1 MNLVIDLETTIRCP
15 VGNNKANP
23 MWLANKV
30 IAWGCRYLHDV
41 DSGSYGYRYDANGLN
56 LDPLR
61 LMCDGADMVVG
72 HNIKFDLLYIYRNTN
87 NKLPRIWDTQLA
99 AYILSAQ
106 QHQYASLD
114 ELTKEYIGDH
124 ALKDDKIKAYWKA
137 GIDTDKIPQKELVD
151 YLQQDVENTAII
163 FAKQWAEAEELDILP
178 LMLTQMNAL
187 RATIEMNRN
196 GMCVDWVYV
205 NAQRKAYQIVL
216 DEARQRAEELA
227 PGVDTASPKQLSLY
241 FFGGDEKYKEKIDDG
256 FFKNGNP
263 RTKTVEKI
271 RKIEGKYP
279 PIGELGKGGYYSTD
293 DGVLKELAYKRMDL
307 LADTLLVIREAS
319 KIKETYYDGLHG
331 LQFPDGNIYPNL
343 NHCSTKTGRLSA
355 TNPNLQNQTDAGD
368 VKRAYV
374 SRYGSAGRILE
385 LDYSQLEMIA
395 LAYLANDQQLI
406 DDINN
411 GRDMHKELYK
421 AMYGIYPTDK
431 ERKPFKRFSFLL
443 VYGGGAATLM
453 AQSGCD
459 KATAKKF
466 INTFYTRYKG
476 VKAYH
481 ESIVKQAESLAVVS
495 YDAAKSG
502 PIYNYYHTSPT
513 GRHYIFK
520 KYPNEYKGGL
530 SFSPTE
536 LKNWPIQ
543 GFATGDVVPMMVGIL
558 LNELDKCDFGKVK
571 LVMTVHDSVV
581 LDVHEEILYSVASL
595 AKETL
600 ESAPFYLKSI
610 FNIDF
615 PCQLNVGVESGIN
628 WQDKKEFT
636 L

>member
-1 MNLVIDLETTIRCP
+1 MRLVLDLETTVRCP

-23 MWLANKV
+23 MWQGNKA
-30 IAWGCRYLHDV
+30 IAWGCIYAGNKF
-41 DSGSYGYRYDANGLN
+41 SSYGHKYDADGLD
-56 LDPLR
+56 LTPLQR
-61 LMCDGADMVVG
+61 QCDEADIVIG
-72 HNIKFDLLYIYRNTN
+72 HNVKFDLLYIYRNTN

-99 AYILSAQ
+99 AYLLSAQ

-114 ELTKEYIGDH
+114 ELTLEYIGAH
-124 ALKDDKIKAYWKA
+124 AMKDDKIKAYWKA
-137 GIDTDKIPQKELVD
+137 GVATEDIPKKELLD
-151 YLQQDVENTAII
+151 YLEGDVRNTAEI
-163 FAKQWAEAEELDILP
+163 FQRQWVESEELDILP
-178 LMLTQMNAL
+178 LMLTQMDAL
-187 RATIEMNRN
+187 RATTEMNRN
-196 GMCVDWVYV
+196 GMRVDWKYV
-205 NAQRKAYQIVL
+205 ESQRLAYSKVL
-216 DEARQRAEELA
+216 EDARATAEGLA

-241 FFGGDEKYKEKIDDG
+241 FFGGEEKYKEKIEDG
-256 FFKNGNP
+256 LYKNGNP

-279 PIGELGKGGYYSTD
+279 PTGELGKGGYYSID
-293 DGVLKELAYKRMDL
+293 DVVLKELAYQRFDL
-307 LADTLLVIREAS
+307 LASTLLTIREAS

-331 LQFPDGNIYPNL
+331 LRFPDDNIYPNL

-368 VKRAYV
+368 VKRSYV
-374 SRYGSAGRILE
+374 SRYADGCILE

-395 LAYLANDQQLI
+395 LAYLSKDQQLI

-411 GRDMHKELYK
+411 GRDMHRELYK
-421 AMYGIYPTDK
+421 EMYGVYPTDK

-453 AQSGCD
+453 AQSGCN

-466 INTFYTRYKG
+466 ISTFYTRYKG

-481 ESIVKQAESLAVVS
+481 EQIVKDAEIKAVVS
-495 YDAAKSG
+495 YDSDKSG
-502 PIYNYYHTSPT
+502 PDYHYYHTSPT

-543 GFATGDVVPMMVGIL
+543 GFATGDVVPMMVGLL
-558 LNELDKCDFGKVK
+558 LNQLEKENLTEAK

-581 LDVHEEILYSVASL
+581 LDVPTDLLYTVASVA
-595 AKETL
+595 KKTL
-600 ESAPFYLKSI
+600 ESAPQYLKSV

-615 PCQLNVGVESGIN
+615 PCKLNVGVEHGIN
-628 WQDKKEFT
+628 WQDKKELT

>member
-1 MNLVIDLETTIRCP
+1 MRLVLDLETTVRCP

-23 MWLANKV
+23 MWQGNKA
-30 IAWGCRYLHDV
+30 IAWGCIYAGNKF
-41 DSGSYGYRYDANGLN
+41 SSYGHKYDADGLD
-56 LDPLR
+56 LTPLQ
-61 LMCDGADMVVG
+61 LQCDEADIVIG
-72 HNIKFDLLYIYRNTN
+72 HNVKFDLLYIYRNTN

-99 AYILSAQ
+99 AYLLSAQ

-114 ELTKEYIGDH
+114 ELTLEYIGAH
-124 ALKDDKIKAYWKA
+124 AMKDDKIKAYWKA
-137 GIDTDKIPQKELVD
+137 GVATEDIPKKELLD
-151 YLQQDVENTAII
+151 YLEGDVRNTAEI
-163 FAKQWAEAEELDILP
+163 FQRQWVESEELDILP
-178 LMLTQMNAL
+178 LMLTQMDAL
-187 RATIEMNRN
+187 RATTEMNRN
-196 GMCVDWVYV
+196 GMRVDWKYV
-205 NAQRKAYQIVL
+205 ESQRLAYSKVL
-216 DEARQRAEELA
+216 EDARATAELLA

-241 FFGGDEKYKEKIDDG
+241 FFGGEEKYKEKIEDG
-256 FFKNGNP
+256 LYKNGNP

-279 PIGELGKGGYYSTD
+279 PTGELGKGGYYSID
-293 DGVLKELAYKRMDL
+293 DVVLKELAYQRFDL
-307 LADTLLVIREAS
+307 LASTLLTIREAS

-331 LQFPDGNIYPNL
+331 LRFPDDHIYPNL
-343 NHCSTKTGRLSA
+343 NHCATKTGRLSA

-368 VKRAYV
+368 VKRSYV
-374 SRYGSAGRILE
+374 SRYPDGCILE

-395 LAYLANDQQLI
+395 LAYLSKDQQLI

-411 GRDMHKELYK
+411 GRDMHRELYK
-421 AMYGIYPTDK
+421 EMYGVYPTDK

-453 AQSGCD
+453 AQSGCN

-466 INTFYTRYKG
+466 ISTFYTRYKG

-481 ESIVKQAESLAVVS
+481 EQIVKDAEMKAVVS
-495 YDAAKSG
+495 YDSDKSG
-502 PIYNYYHTSPT
+502 PDYHYYHTSPT

-543 GFATGDVVPMMVGIL
+543 GFATGDVVPMMVGLL
-558 LNELDKCDFGKVK
+558 LNQLEKENLTEAK

-581 LDVHEEILYSVASL
+581 LDVPTDLLYTVASVA
-595 AKETL
+595 KKTL
-600 ESAPFYLKSI
+600 ESAPQYLKSV

-615 PCQLNVGVESGIN
+615 PCKLNVGVEHGIN
-628 WQDKKEFT
+628 WQDKKELT